1 MVKASYAMLISEFA
15 RAAGLPVDTV
25 RFYVAK
31 GLLKPE
37 RSRKGGSN
45 PYQLFSR
52 DDVTAAKMIKLQQA
66 LGYSLGEILALNE
79 EYRAGEHSSERT
91 VEVLETQIG
100 RLEERKAALDQA
112 LSFLRG
118 KVDWIKAGKPDAAPR
133 LEDFR
138 C

>member
-1 MVKASYAMLISEFA
+1 MLISEFA
-15 RAAGLPVDTV
+15 RATDLPIDTI
-25 RFYVAK
+25 RFYITK

-37 RSRKGGSN
+37 RSAKGGSN
-45 PYQLFSR
+45 PYQVFKQE
-52 DDVTAAKMIKLQQA
+52 DVTAARMIRLQQT

-91 VEVLETQIG
+91 VEVLQVQIA
-100 RLEERKAALDQA
+100 RLEEKKAALDAA

-118 KVDWIKAGKPDAAPR
+118 KVDWIRAGKPDDAPR
-133 LEDFR
+133 IQDYH